1 MSMLYVLIPLAL
13 VLLAVAAWA
22 LIWAIR
28 SGQFDDL
35 ESHGW
40 SVVLDDDQRPP
51 SDPDSQPSPDPA
63 VGGRPC
69 GRNRTRIR
77 SSPDRGDKT
86 PHNNDGNRIHE
97 PSTPPSGL
105 LPSWP
110 ACSAAATASACA
122 AASQAAWERL
132 PGPTTAQ

>member
-13 VLLAVAAWA
+13 MLLAAAAWA

-51 SDPDSQPSPDPA
+51 PELESPDPE
-63 VGGRPC
+63 
-69 GRNRTRIR
+69 
-77 SSPDRGDKT
+77 SPDPESPDA
-86 PHNNDGNRIHE
+86 DE
-97 PSTPPSGL
+97 
-105 LPSWP
+105 
-110 ACSAAATASACA
+110 AD
-122 AASQAAWERL
+122 E
-132 PGPTTAQ
+132 TT